1 MLQDIRTLSTQ
12 NGAARNYQQSYEDAV
27 LAFDRE
33 MVAVELECGALSAA
47 LEQRDPM
54 AVGRAACDLA
64 SAWLLAEGAAIRIMG
79 GAPSLGNAAA
89 RFAQLALRASNYI
102 VADLF
107 GRALAETSGW
117 VRLHPRPRGLP
128 ELRGVLCQLSARI
141 DFRTLVDG
149 RKGYSGAWLR
159 EYAGPRTAPQRGP
172 GHGNPSAPE
181 RSSDEPAHREHFDAS
196 HQNR

>member
-1 MLQDIRTLSTQ
+1 MVQDIRTLNAQSEI
-12 NGAARNYQQSYEDAV
+12 ARGYQQSYEDAV

-47 LEQRDPM
+47 LERRDPE
-54 AVGRAACDLA
+54 ALGRAACDVA
-64 SAWLLAEGAAIRIMG
+64 SAWLLAEAAAIRIMG
-79 GAPSLGNAAA
+79 GAPTLGNAAA

-117 VRLHPRPRGLP
+117 VRLNPRPRGLP
-128 ELRGVLCQLSARI
+128 TLRGVLCQLCARI

-159 EYAGPRTAPQRGP
+159 EYAATRTAPTSEP
-172 GHGNPSAPE
+172 GHGSPSSPE
-181 RSSDEPAHREHFDAS
+181 RCSDESAH
-196 HQNR
+196 